1 MTDPQYIDLSYLLGI
16 AQNTALWGYID
27 QLNGL
32 SQSRVWIMSA
42 LNDTVVAP
50 GVVKQLANWYHNF
63 LSSSSSQLKTV
74 FNHTGEHAQ
83 LTSSF
88 GNPCTFLGEPY
99 INQCDYDAAG
109 DSLQWLYRNTLT
121 PPDADFAR
129 AMGAAA
135 VGGAVQAS
143 AICALAPG
151 SVPMGTAKKASST
164 SASASSSFTASQVPP
179 CADEV
184 VAAARSLALPAS
196 IAPRSLRAGS
206 NSLAL
211 AASGSKVAATP
222 ILRAGNGSLYEFNQ
236 GLFVD
241 GGGWDSTFGIAQFA
255 YTYIPDACLASAGAG
270 AAPAGGCLLHA
281 VFHGC
286 EQTLDDIGHT
296 FMTGSNYIP
305 WAQANNMVLL
315 FPQAISNA
323 LNPKGCFDWW
333 GFTGTAYASN
343 WGLQPL
349 TFKRILDVLMGNAI
363 TPNRT
368 STTTAVAFEEDLARL
383 GSISKR
389 A

>member
-1 MTDPQYIDLSYLLGI
+1 MHRAFQCPSVQQVQRGGCAPMPAYLTLSVPP
-16 AQNTALWGYID
+16 
-27 QLNGL
+27 
-32 SQSRVWIMSA
+32 SV
-42 LNDTVVAP
+42 P
-50 GVVKQLANWYHNF
+50 LAWP
-63 LSSSSSQLKTV
+63 LQ
-74 FNHTGEHAQ
+74 
-83 LTSSF
+83 
-88 GNPCTFLGEPY
+88 FLGEPY

-151 SVPMGTAKKASST
+151 SVPMGKAKKASST
-164 SASASSSFTASQVPP
+164 SAAASSSFTASQVPP
-179 CADEV
+179 CTDEV

-196 IAPRSLRAGS
+196 IAPRSLLAGS
-206 NSLAL
+206 TSLAL
-211 AASGSKVAATP
+211 AAPGSKVAATP

-305 WAQANNMVLL
+305 WAQVSESCRCRPPCSVRRSCSHFTISPCTRLLPVLPFL
-315 FPQAISNA
+315 SLIIVCRP
-323 LNPKGCFDWW
+323 
-333 GFTGTAYASN
+333 
-343 WGLQPL
+343 
-349 TFKRILDVLMGNAI
+349 
-363 TPNRT
+363 
-368 STTTAVAFEEDLARL
+368 TTWCCCSRRPSPTR
-383 GSISKR
+383 
-389 A
+389 

>member
-1 MTDPQYIDLSYLLGI
+1 MCSDAGISHPLCPSLS
-16 AQNTALWGYID
+16 
-27 QLNGL
+27 
-32 SQSRVWIMSA
+32 V
-42 LNDTVVAP
+42 P
-50 GVVKQLANWYHNF
+50 LACP
-63 LSSSSSQLKTV
+63 LQ
-74 FNHTGEHAQ
+74 
-83 LTSSF
+83 
-88 GNPCTFLGEPY
+88 FLGEPY

-305 WAQANNMVLL
+305 WAQVSESCRPPCSVRRSRCAAQPSAFIDWACLHFTISPCTPLLPVLPFL
-315 FPQAISNA
+315 SLIIVCRP
-323 LNPKGCFDWW
+323 
-333 GFTGTAYASN
+333 
-343 WGLQPL
+343 
-349 TFKRILDVLMGNAI
+349 
-363 TPNRT
+363 
-368 STTTAVAFEEDLARL
+368 TTWCCCSRRPSPTR
-383 GSISKR
+383 
-389 A
+389 